1 MELDN
6 IFNHPN
12 PGAIS
17 RWVLETVF
25 GDDYHD
31 NTGSDNRIEDCFEI
45 ISRDKIPCIKEYTRL
60 TNASLDQL
68 VFREFS
74 LTVPLI
80 NIGDYI
86 PSPSS
91 YSQISFG
98 RILLNG
104 WKENYSL
111 I

>member
-6 IFNHPN
+6 IFNPPN
-12 PGAIS
+12 PGAIR

-45 ISRDKIPCIKEYTRL
+45 ISRDKIPCVKEYMRVTK
-60 TNASLDQL
+60 ASLDQF
-68 VFREFS
+68 VFSKFS
-74 LTVPLI
+74 
-80 NIGDYI
+80 
-86 PSPSS
+86 
-91 YSQISFG
+91 F
-98 RILLNG
+98 NG
-104 WKENYSL
+104 SANS